1 MKLIG
6 RQSTKVMALGLLA
19 VTPVFPQVNTKAGP
33 PEVRATQ
40 GFKPGQVRTWF
51 FWSFLP
57 EGDQAETLGLE
68 FENYIDIGK
77 IHVKNITYFEVN
89 QYPRPIPGQPSG
101 NPEPGVKLSNGI
113 NDILSGFWI
122 SSKGGHHGHHHLS
135 FGPVFSLRTAS
146 SDSLGSG
153 KWSIGPTIDY
163 EYSAGRLFAG
173 SIVLNLFS
181 FAGDKNRKDVN
192 YFMAKPFV
200 IYQLA
205 EKWDLLYMPYGVSI
219 YWNKPKSERAYVPL
233 GGGIQRH
240 LRLGALP
247 MNVSA
252 QLFNNVIRP
261 SKGTEWDL
269 RFMLEFVLN

>member
-1 MKLIG
+1 MKLTK
-6 RQSTKVMALGLLA
+6 RQFVEGTILGLIIAPAAL
-19 VTPVFPQVNTKAGP
+19 PQVNTKAGP
-33 PEVRATQ
+33 PEVRTSQ
-40 GFKPGQVRTWF
+40 GFMPGQARTWF

-77 IHVKNITYFEVN
+77 VHIKNITYFEVN
-89 QYPRPIPGQPSG
+89 QYPRAIPGQPSG
-101 NPEPGVKLSNGI
+101 NPEPGVILSDGI

-122 SSKGGHHGHHHLS
+122 STKSGHHGHHHLS
-135 FGPVFSLRTAS
+135 IGPVFSFPTAS
-146 SDSLGSG
+146 SESLGSG

-163 EYSAGRLFAG
+163 EFSSGQLFAG

-181 FAGDKNRKDVN
+181 VAGDKERKKVN

-200 IYQLA
+200 IYQIA

-219 YWNKPKSERAYVPL
+219 YWNKPKSEMAYVPL

-240 LRLGALP
+240 LQLGALP
-247 MNVSA
+247 INMSA
-252 QLFNNVIRP
+252 QLFKNVIRP
-261 SKGTEWDL
+261 SKGTDWDL
-269 RFMLEFVLN
+269 RFMLEFVFN